1 MARRSDHA
9 AFQLFFK
16 KCWRNTFWSLVV
28 ISCKSV
34 RNTPPPQPGIYYIWK
49 RGHEHWILHIFS
61 TFYHSIMPDLQKNKV
76 LREKKKKKKGGV
88 ILLIRVN
95 CYQTVS
101 HWCFSFYPLLTSIHP
116 IVRDAGQSGSVW
128 GVSSSKYTDISFQDE
143 TVTSWTR
150 LFAENSG
157 AVVHIW
163 PWGRREEGGV
173 DMLTLWLRR
182 DLTVVMKTL
191 KLRPLHL
198 AVRQ

>member
-34 RNTPPPQPGIYYIWK
+34 RNTPPPPTWDLLHLKARSRTLNITYFFN
-49 RGHEHWILHIFS
+49 ILS
-61 TFYHSIMPDLQKNKV
+61 FYHAGSSKKQSPA
-76 LREKKKKKKGGV
+76 RTKKKKKKGGV
-88 ILLIRVN
+88 ILLTRVN

-173 DMLTLWLRR
+173 DIC
-182 DLTVVMKTL
+182 
-191 KLRPLHL
+191 
-198 AVRQ
+198 